1 MLLTLIAYTKLVNG
15 SADRIGTAA
24 SIDPTDSLAYYP
36 KSFLFNI
43 QLQQVSLIRCCKSKK
58 RMFKNWTSLL
68 KGRYV
73 IRCPIVNF

>member
-1 MLLTLIAYTKLVNG
+1 MLLTVISYTMLING

-24 SIDPTDSLAYYP
+24 SIIPTDLLVYYP

-58 RMFKNWTSLL
+58 RMFKKLDVPF
-68 KGRYV
+68 KG
-73 IRCPIVNF
+73 PLWD